1 MLLLLLQRVV
11 KLEVAAALQSPPIGG
26 RDTEM
31 LVLTHTHTHTAA
43 GTQSYNGSGGHS
55 ENVMTEVIEEIKL
68 VDGSDEE
75 EVDWCRRGC
84 K

>member
-31 LVLTHTHTHTAA
+31 LVLTHTHTLLLAHNRTMVVVD
-43 GTQSYNGSGGHS
+43 TQK
-55 ENVMTEVIEEIKL
+55 M
-68 VDGSDEE
+68 
-75 EVDWCRRGC
+75 
-84 K
+84 